1 MKRILVILFVLFLT
15 APVVYAQEV
24 RDTEIRSMETMTGIE
39 VRFIQLER
47 AIYFNEIRAERVLNY
62 ITETHPQSDVSN
74 LESLLTEL
82 TLIREKVSRVDFSKD
97 RQDLVEL
104 YTDLRR
110 TANQISADFRSEAHI
125 ILSEQERAEL
135 RSSNTISEDRQRLQE
150 YNQLVAQRLREHNA
164 RMYEARA
171 SQAGTS
177 LDRVQRIREGELSA
191 QEIRRELTDAIR
203 NKEVEERRRVEQELL
218 EERRRLAEERRLL
231 AQRIAQ
237 TQERP
242 SELRDQVTVEAQRIR
257 EQNLQTRPSTNMYRV
272 QLSQGES
279 HMDGRITFTLRSLNQ
294 RQAIFDVEVGQLTI
308 NINEREVIGPFS
320 VMYYRYVD
328 ESGVFVI
335 SNQLTSTEQ
344 RPVVE
349 DQTRPNTQREET
361 RPTVQETTMD
371 TYTNDRDTST
381 TDREP
386 TRGEI
391 RWKKF

>member
-15 APVVYAQEV
+15 TPLVYAQEV
-24 RDTEIRSMETMTGIE
+24 RDTEIRSMETLTGIE
-39 VRFIQLER
+39 VRFMQLER
-47 AIYFNEIRAERVLNY
+47 AIYFNELRAERVLNY
-62 ITETHPQSDVSN
+62 ITETHLQSDVST

-82 TLIREKVSRVDFSKD
+82 TLIRERASNVDFSKD

-104 YTDLRR
+104 YADLRR
-110 TANQISADFRSEAHI
+110 TANQISVEFRSEAHL

-135 RSSNTISEDRQRLQE
+135 RSSNTLVEDRQKLQE

-177 LDRVQRIREGELSA
+177 LDRSQRIREGELSA
-191 QEIRRELTDAIR
+191 QEIRRELAESIR

-218 EERRRLAEERRLL
+218 EERTRLAEERRLL

-242 SELRDQVTVEAQRIR
+242 AELRDQVTVEAQRIR
-257 EQNLQTRPSTNMYRV
+257 EQNIQTRPSTNMYRV

-294 RQAIFDVEVGQLTI
+294 RQATFDVEGRQLTI
-308 NINEREVIGPFS
+308 NINERQVIEPFS

-335 SNQLTSTEQ
+335 LNQLTSTEQ
-344 RPVVE
+344 RPVAE
-349 DQTRPNTQREET
+349 DQTRPDPQREEI
-361 RPTVQETTMD
+361 RPAVQETTRD
-371 TYTNDRDTST
+371 TDTNDRDTST
-381 TDREP
+381 TDREQI
-386 TRGEI
+386 RGET
-391 RWKKF
+391 R